1 VVFFASL
8 FFYFLLVYLPKRK
21 EYLNEQSKKTCT
33 MPLSLF
39 DIGLIFMTAASSI
52 LILISIAYQSDQRR
66 GFAFFWLILISLSAY
81 FIVEIWKELNK
92 HWRYAVVSVMLILV
106 SFQMIKITQTYIS
119 FFREDMNRKEI
130 IYRAIEEDVPEIY
143 LPAIQMQDSRIIETR
158 EILPDLGS
166 RFAKY
171 YGFENVYILE

>member
-1 VVFFASL
+1 
-8 FFYFLLVYLPKRK
+8 
-21 EYLNEQSKKTCT
+21 

-106 SFQMIKITQTYIS
+106 SFQMIKITQT
-119 FFREDMNRKEI
+119 
-130 IYRAIEEDVPEIY
+130 
-143 LPAIQMQDSRIIETR
+143 
-158 EILPDLGS
+158 
-166 RFAKY
+166 
-171 YGFENVYILE
+171 

>member
-1 VVFFASL
+1 
-8 FFYFLLVYLPKRK
+8 
-21 EYLNEQSKKTCT
+21 
-33 MPLSLF
+33 
-39 DIGLIFMTAASSI
+39 
-52 LILISIAYQSDQRR
+52 
-66 GFAFFWLILISLSAY
+66 
-81 FIVEIWKELNK
+81 
-92 HWRYAVVSVMLILV
+92 
-106 SFQMIKITQTYIS
+106 
-119 FFREDMNRKEI
+119 MNRKEI